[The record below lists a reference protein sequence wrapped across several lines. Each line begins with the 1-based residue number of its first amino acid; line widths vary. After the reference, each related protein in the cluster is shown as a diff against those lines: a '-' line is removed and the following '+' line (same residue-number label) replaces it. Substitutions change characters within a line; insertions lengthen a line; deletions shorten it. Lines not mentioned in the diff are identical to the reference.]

1 MFTIIV
7 LTFENIAISVIYGQN
22 GQFLDEILMSIYLT
36 VAVSLYGFHWIHWYI
51 SYP

>member
-22 GQFLDEILMSIYLT
+22 GQFLDEILMSIYH
-36 VAVSLYGFHWIHWYI
+36 SRC
-51 SYP
+51 

>member
-7 LTFENIAISVIYGQN
+7 LTFENIAISIIYGQN
-22 GQFLDEILMSIYLT
+22 GQFLDEMSIYLT
-36 VAVSLYGFHWIHWYI
+36 VAVSLYGFYWIHWYI